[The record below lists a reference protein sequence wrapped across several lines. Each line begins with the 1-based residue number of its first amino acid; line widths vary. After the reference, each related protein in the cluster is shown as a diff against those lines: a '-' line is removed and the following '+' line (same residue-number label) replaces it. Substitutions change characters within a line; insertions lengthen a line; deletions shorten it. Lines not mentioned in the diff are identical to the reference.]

1 MFISFEGI
9 DGSGKSTQ
17 LVRTREWLAGMG
29 YDVLLTREP
38 GGSEAGESI
47 RGLLLHPDSKLSAR
61 AEFLLYSAS
70 RAQLVEEIL
79 LPHLRKARAVALV
92 DRFAD
97 SSTVYQGAGREL
109 GVEEI
114 EAVNRFVTGNLE
126 PDLTLYLDVD
136 YETSLARRQS
146 TGAAPDRLEQ
156 NPREFF
162 ERVRQ
167 AYLELCERHDSR
179 VKLID
184 ARGNADEVWQQV
196 QTAIAGCLRISQG
209 GK

>member
-1 MFISFEGI
+1 MLINFEGI

-17 LVRTREWLAGMG
+17 LTRTVAWLTSAR

-38 GGSEAGESI
+38 GGTAAGEKI
-47 RGLLLHPDSKLSAR
+47 RDLLLDPTSHLTGR
-61 AEFLLYSAS
+61 AEYLLYSAS

-79 LPHLRKARAVALV
+79 LPHLRKPRAIALV
-92 DRFAD
+92 DRYAD

-114 EAVNRFVTGNLE
+114 EAVNVFVTGNLT

-136 YETSLARRQS
+136 YETSVARRQA

-162 ERVRQ
+162 EAVRQ
-167 AYLELCERHDSR
+167 AYLELCYRHPTR
-179 VKLID
+179 VKKID
-184 ARGNADEVWQQV
+184 ARANEDEVFAQV
-196 QTAIAGCLRISQG
+196 KAAIAAHLPV
-209 GK
+209 

>member
-17 LVRTREWLAGMG
+17 LSRAEAWLRGLG

-38 GGSEAGESI
+38 GGTAAGEAI
-47 RGLLLHPDSKLSAR
+47 RDLLLNPHSKLTGR
-61 AEFLLYSAS
+61 AEYLLYSAS

-79 LPHLRKARAVALV
+79 HPHLCKPRAVALV

-109 GVEEI
+109 GVDEV
-114 EAVNRFVTGNLE
+114 EAVTRFVTGNLE

-136 YETSLARRQS
+136 YETSVARRAA

-156 NPREFF
+156 SPRDFF

-167 AYLELCERHDSR
+167 AYLDLCERHSKR
-179 VKLID
+179 MTRID
-184 ARGNADEVWQQV
+184 ARASADEVWTQV
-196 QTAIAGCLRISQG
+196 QAVIATHLPHTQG
-209 GK
+209 G

>member
-1 MFISFEGI
+1 MLISFEGI

-17 LVRTREWLAGMG
+17 LTKAVAWLSSMH

-38 GGSEAGESI
+38 GGTDAGEKI
-47 RGLLLHPDSKLSAR
+47 RDLLLDPSSFLCGR

-79 LPHLRKARAVALV
+79 LPHLRKPRAIVLV
-92 DRFAD
+92 DRYAD

-114 EAVNRFVTGNLE
+114 EAVNIFVTGNLT

-136 YETSLARRQS
+136 YETSVARRLA
-146 TGAAPDRLEQ
+146 TGAEPDRLEQ

-162 ERVRQ
+162 EAVRQ
-167 AYLELCERHDSR
+167 AYLELCHRHPAR
-179 VKLID
+179 VKRID
-184 ARGNADEVWQQV
+184 ARVNEDDVFAQV
-196 QTAIAGCLRISQG
+196 KAAIAARLPS
-209 GK
+209 

>member
-1 MFISFEGI
+1 MLISFEGI

-17 LVRTREWLAGMG
+17 LMRTLEWLKQLA

-38 GGSEAGESI
+38 GGTVAGEAI
-47 RGLLLHPDSKLSAR
+47 RDLLLDPQSHLSAR

-70 RAQLVEEIL
+70 RAQLVDHVL
-79 LPHLRKARAVALV
+79 LPHLQKPRAIALV

-109 GVEEI
+109 GVDEI
-114 EAVNRFVTGNLE
+114 EAVNRFVTGNLF

-136 YETSLARRQS
+136 YATSVTRRH
-146 TGAAPDRLEQ
+146 AAGSEPDRLEQ

-162 ERVRQ
+162 EAVRQ
-167 AYLELCERHDSR
+167 AYLELCDRHPQR
-179 VKLID
+179 VTKID
-184 ARGNADEVWQQV
+184 ASGVEDIVFAQV
-196 QTAIAGCLRISQG
+196 QAAIAARLPV
-209 GK
+209 KP